1 MRKASLLILSLF
13 VFWSV
18 SAGAAV
24 KTEQKTL
31 TTFGGLLGKMSGMF
45 GGKSAKEGIMETVA
59 VKGNRKI
66 TRTNDTGQIID
77 LDEEKIYELNIKGKS
92 YRVVTFEELRKQMR
106 EAQEKMTKE
115 MAKMQDAPPTPTRPE
130 GSSEMEISYDL
141 KDSGLKKSISGYDC
155 REMVMTITVHE
166 KGKQLEDTG
175 GMVLTSNMWI
185 TPRIDAVKEIQDFD
199 TRYFQKLMTAV
210 DLQQMQQ
217 MMGAMAANPFFKDAM
232 EKFAQESAKMDGTTM
247 LTVAKYETVMSK
259 AQVAQQSQSKQA
271 QKEDDSDVPTSIGG
285 LFGGLAKKAVKKK
298 AEDNNEAAAPSTPG
312 RSAFMT
318 STIELLKI
326 TPDVADAD
334 LAIPDGFKLKK

>member
-1 MRKASLLILSLF
+1 MRKTSLLLLSLF
-13 VFWSV
+13 VIWSV

-31 TTFGGLLGKMSGMF
+31 TSFGGLLGKMSGMF
-45 GGKSAKEGIMETVA
+45 GGKSAKEGLTETVA

-66 TRTNDTGQIID
+66 SRTNDTGQIID
-77 LDEEKIYELNIKGKS
+77 LDEEKVYEVNFKGKS
-92 YRVVTFEELRKQMR
+92 YRVITFEELRKEMR

-115 MAKMQDAPPTPTRPE
+115 MAKMEDAPSPTRPE
-130 GSSEMEISYDL
+130 GASEMEITYDL
-141 KDSGLKKSISGYDC
+141 KDSGQKKSISGYDC

-166 KGKQLEDTG
+166 KGKKLEDSG

-185 TPRIDAVKEIQDFD
+185 TPRIDAMKEIQDFEM
-199 TRYFQKLMTAV
+199 RYIQKLMTAV

-217 MMGAMAANPFFKDAM
+217 MMGAIAVNPFFKDAM
-232 EKFAQESAKMDGTTM
+232 EKFAQESAKLDGTTM

-259 AQVAQQSQSKQA
+259 EQVAQQAQAKQEQEEEDSQI
-271 QKEDDSDVPTSIGG
+271 PTSIGG

-298 AEDNNEAAAPSTPG
+298 AEDNNESSAPSTPG
-312 RSAFMT
+312 RSTFMT
-318 STIELLKI
+318 MTTELLKI

-334 LAIPDGFKLKK
+334 LAIPANFKQKK